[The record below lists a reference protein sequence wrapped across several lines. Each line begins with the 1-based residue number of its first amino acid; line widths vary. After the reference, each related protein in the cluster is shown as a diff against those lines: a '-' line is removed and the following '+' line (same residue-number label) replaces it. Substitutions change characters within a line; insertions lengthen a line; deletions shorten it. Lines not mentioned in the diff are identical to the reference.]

1 MASTESQKK
10 ASIKYAKN
18 NLKRIPLD
26 VKLDEYENIKAFAES
41 KNMSVRGLIMQAI
54 KHEIERGQH
63 LFFSCP
69 CY

>member
-26 VKLDEYENIKAFAES
+26 VKLEEYDNIKAFAES
-41 KNMSVRGLIMQAI
+41 KNMSVRAFILQAI
-54 KHEIERGQH
+54 KHEIERG
-63 LFFSCP
+63 
-69 CY
+69 

>member
-26 VKLDEYENIKAFAES
+26 VKLEEYDNIKTFADS

-54 KHEIERGQH
+54 KHEIERG
-63 LFFSCP
+63 
-69 CY
+69 

>member
-26 VKLDEYENIKAFAES
+26 VKLEEYDNIKAFAES

-54 KHEIERGQH
+54 KNEMERG
-63 LFFSCP
+63 
-69 CY
+69 

>member
-26 VKLDEYENIKAFAES
+26 VKLEEYDNIKAFAES

-54 KHEIERGQH
+54 KHEIERG
-63 LFFSCP
+63 
-69 CY
+69 

>member
-26 VKLDEYENIKAFAES
+26 VKLEEYDNIKAFAEN
-41 KNMSVRGLIMQAI
+41 KNMSVRGFIMQAI
-54 KHEIERGQH
+54 KHEMERG
-63 LFFSCP
+63 
-69 CY
+69 